1 MASHLLEKVAQ
12 DGTNSL
18 RERVYRHLEA
28 ALREGQRNVMI
39 GIKNDEVV
47 YVPFCNAIKSDKP
60 VKKEL
65 INVLGI
71 LSI

>member
-28 ALREGQRNVMI
+28 KDSFTTGHVWIRIACARNSASAAPRCATRSS
-39 GIKNDEVV
+39 GW
-47 YVPFCNAIKSDKP
+47 KP
-60 VKKEL
+60 RA
-65 INVLGI
+65 
-71 LSI
+71 S

>member
-1 MASHLLEKVAQ
+1 LGVGAI
-12 DGTNSL
+12 T
-18 RERVYRHLEA
+18 
-28 ALREGQRNVMI
+28 ALQEGQRNVMI
-39 GIKNDEVV
+39 GIKNDEIV